1 MKAAMVALVMMAAAM
16 ICLVPSDVEGSV
28 YHDITTESNV
38 IGTGDDAEFDIVYN
52 NTDYDGYDNMNM
64 SVSYTA
70 SLVDSNGNT
79 VSSGVSPSSG
89 DLDLGVAETLTVSA
103 PDDAGT
109 YRLIVEYEVSVT
121 YTETDD
127 EGETEE
133 VTVELDAVQDTYTI
147 YVVEPIT
154 LSVVLTNGSELDLSS
169 YGVYFVIDGERID
182 DSYQT
187 ITIATEGQV
196 TVTYEW
202 ITLASSG
209 EHTFYLEAD
218 DEGNIVEIE
227 GLGEVH
233 TFYIGDNSYTWLVVL
248 LVVVIILL
256 LVVMAWVYRKPVKNY
271 GKPKSRR

>member
-209 EHTFYLEAD
+209 EHTFYLEAA